1 MPTSS
6 VLDPRPDE
14 ALISAT
20 RAGDTDAFAEL
31 YRRHHDSAG
40 RTAGAMSR
48 TRSDAEDAV
57 ADAFMRV
64 LRALRAGSGPDQAF
78 RPYLLTTV
86 RHVCYDRTARRGRES
101 PTASIDDAAG
111 AGEPQHAPGADD
123 ANDPDRALVLEAF
136 RRLPER
142 WQTVL
147 WHLDVEGE
155 TPIDVASIL
164 GLAPNAVSALAYRAR
179 EGLRQEFINVHLRST
194 TDEAC
199 YECRSALGGYVRSKL
214 CAREQA
220 RIERHLD
227 ECTECHDLLPEIR
240 DLNQLLRSAMVPA
253 ILGISPAALARRS
266 TWLRRRRRP
275 SRLQA
280 SAIAVVGVVLAVVAV
295 ASALDRDDATSRTAP
310 SSRDTAPG
318 AAAVEV
324 APADETS
331 SSPSTISV
339 VDPVEPAP
347 SVSIAGTAGTAAAAA
362 PGVATSASRSV
373 DLGVAP
379 RPSDSP
385 TSEAAVP
392 ESSTPELAPVAPES
406 PTTVASAPAPDVT
419 LDDTTVPSTVRN
431 TTTPDTTAPDT
442 TTPVTSTAPTTAT
455 STTLVF
461 DEPVTVRVGRSD
473 VHDGVVVVRARRD
486 TRAVDVYV
494 AASIELVSDG
504 AWDCEER
511 FPARWHCTTN
521 GVEEGVLEV
530 SLGPVRDDMVAF
542 AIGPR
547 TSASN

>member
-1 MPTSS
+1 
-6 VLDPRPDE
+6 
-14 ALISAT
+14 
-20 RAGDTDAFAEL
+20 
-31 YRRHHDSAG
+31 
-40 RTAGAMSR
+40 MSR
-48 TRSDAEDAV
+48 TRTDAEDAV

-86 RHVCYDRTARRGRES
+86 RHVCYDRTSRRGRES

-111 AGEPQHAPGADD
+111 AGEPRHAPGADD

-214 CAREQA
+214 SAREQA
-220 RIERHLD
+220 RTERHLD

-240 DLNQLLRSAMVPA
+240 DLNQLLRSALVPA
-253 ILGISPAALARRS
+253 ILGVSPSALARRS
-266 TWLRRRRRP
+266 MWLRRRRRP

-280 SAIAVVGVVLAVVAV
+280 SAIAVVGVVLAVVV
-295 ASALDRDDATSRTAP
+295 LASALDRDDAASRTAP
-310 SSRDTAPG
+310 SSRDTAPV
-318 AAAVEV
+318 AAAVEET
-324 APADETS
+324 AADETS
-331 SSPSTISV
+331 LSPSTLSII
-339 VDPVEPAP
+339 DAVEPTP

-362 PGVATSASRSV
+362 LGVATSASRFD

-379 RPSDSP
+379 RPTDSP

-392 ESSTPELAPVAPES
+392 ESSTPELAPAAPES

-419 LDDTTVPSTVRN
+419 LDDTTVPSTVPN
-431 TTTPDTTAPDT
+431 TTTPDTTVPDTTVPETTTPDTAAPDT
-442 TTPVTSTAPTTAT
+442 AAPVTSSAPTTAT

-461 DEPVTVRVGRSD
+461 DEPVTVRVERSD
-473 VHDGVVVVRARRD
+473 VHDGVVVVRVRRD

-494 AASIELVSDG
+494 AGSIELVSDG
-504 AWDCEER
+504 AWDCEGR
-511 FPARWHCTTN
+511 SPARWHCTTS
-521 GVEEGVLEV
+521 GVEEVVLEV
-530 SLGPVRDDMVAF
+530 SLGPVRDDMAAV
-542 AIGPR
+542 AIGSR
-547 TSASN
+547 SSASD